1 MVLSDGVFVVN
12 TTADSGPGSLRQAI
26 LDSDTVTGG
35 GNTIDFTIPGQGV
48 HSIALDSPLPAVT
61 STVVIDGTSQ
71 PGYTGTPLIQLNVE
85 GAGTTDG
92 LSITGSD
99 VTLRGLMTDGFSFGS
114 STDSASVTLPSVAL
128 PPSSA
133 GAVATYRIDTIAAGE
148 LVAVVTP
155 QGLTT
160 ELSLLDS
167 QGDVLVQSDGLSPVV
182 PDDVI
187 DQHVPPGTYFLRVNR
202 TAGEGTYTLT
212 TMVSLAAAPFE
223 PIPGG
228 SGGPAVTAGDFNGD
242 GKLDLAVA
250 AEFSNDVSVLLGNGD
265 GTFQPAVEYAVGQE
279 PDALV
284 AGDFNG
290 DGKLDLAVANWK
302 PLGDGN
308 VSVLLGNGDGTF
320 QPAQQYAVG
329 QYPSSIVAGDFN
341 GDGRLD
347 LAVANENPF
356 GIGNVSVLLGNG
368 DGTFQ
373 PQVTYAV
380 ESRPIAIVAGDF
392 GGDGRTDLAV
402 ANYYSNDVS
411 VLLGNGDGTFQP
423 EVSYAVGSFPRD
435 IVAADFTGDGRLDLA
450 ATDEAGTVS
459 VLLSNSGGTFQPQV
473 TYAVGSSAVEIVA
486 GDFTGDGHQDL
497 FVSDVAGILWVL
509 PGSGDGTFQP
519 AEALGAQVTGE
530 LVAGD
535 FNGDGRLDLAG
546 SSEILLGNGNGTFQR
561 EQLNAVGTLPEA
573 IVAGDFN
580 GDGRLDVAVAN
591 AGDNTVSVLLGNGD
605 GTFQPQ
611 VTYAVGSF
619 PDAIVAGD
627 FNGDGRLD
635 LAVVTADDT
644 VSVLLG
650 NGDGTFQPPYAVG
663 SGAVAVVAGDFNG
676 DGRLDLAVAGTN
688 NNDAT
693 NTVRGEVSVLLGNGD
708 GTFQAAQQY
717 AVGGYPNSI
726 VAGDFNGDGKLD
738 LAVSDQGNELG
749 GATDPGGVSVL
760 LDNGDGTFEPAVY
773 YAVGPDPSAIVA
785 GDFTSD
791 GRTDLAVSDS
801 DGVQILLGNGDGTFQ
816 PASTVAA
823 GTQGV
828 LVAGDF
834 NGDGHTDLAVA
845 SNYSGISVLLG
856 NGDGTFQPQVT
867 YSGGGYPFV
876 EGDFNG
882 DGRPDLAAVAA
893 VNGAGAV
900 SLLLGNGDGT
910 FEDAG
915 QFATTPHA
923 TPLVA
928 DVNGDGTDDVLVID
942 SAGDILYRLGIP
954 GHPGT
959 FEPPVTVNPGCPSR
973 DIAWLPNTGQG
984 QLLASVDARDD
995 AVSFYAWRYGG
1006 FVRVGSLATGHLP
1019 AQIIAADLN
1028 DNGWDDLVVR
1038 NAGDG
1043 SLSIYFNASDAT
1055 VPVAP
1060 FDGPLT
1066 PVQEAFGFRVTL
1078 PAGPGVSD
1086 VQAVDTTGTGRL
1098 DLVVTNELTGQVSI
1112 LRNLGDDTFGPP
1124 AAYRGGTA
1132 LSGLDTSSGTPE
1144 VTSLEATASVAA
1156 GAFVTGGPT
1165 DLITANPGSSR
1176 WACCWAWGRPVR
1188 QSRCYPDAE
1197 PGPGNPRGRLHSR
1210 RHSRPGR
1217 PHEQRA
1223 EHLPQ
1228 QWQRRLCVASD
1239 LRRARRILGPDCRR
1253 RQSRRQPRPARRRC
1267 LRRRAGALGQRQRD
1281 FPALPRSQP
1290 VRRTGRG

>member
-1 MVLSDGVFVVN
+1 MTTDNQGQAVFDVPFAPPAGLPAVTATATDSLGSTSEVSALRRATLEAPTQAVRLAPGQTVTFSAATSDAITLRDPDAGPLDPPWRLTLSASAGILTLASTAGLTGSGNGTGSVSYSGPLNALDAALTGLCYTAPLESDVLTVLSVNAQSSGSATLQVNVVLSDGVFVVN

-71 PGYTGTPLIQLNVE
+71 PGYTGAPLIQLNVQD
-85 GAGTTDG
+85 AGTTDG

-167 QGDVLVQSDGLSPVV
+167 QGDVLVQSDGLSPAV

-223 PIPGG
+223 PIPVG
-228 SGGPAVTAGDFNGD
+228 SGSFAVTAGDFNGD

-250 AEFSNDVSVLLGNGD
+250 AEFSNGVSVLLGNGD

-290 DGKLDLAVANWK
+290 DGKLDLAVANWN

-308 VSVLLGNGDGTF
+308 
-320 QPAQQYAVG
+320 
-329 QYPSSIVAGDFN
+329 
-341 GDGRLD
+341 
-347 LAVANENPF
+347 
-356 GIGNVSVLLGNG
+356 
-368 DGTFQ
+368 
-373 PQVTYAV
+373 
-380 ESRPIAIVAGDF
+380 
-392 GGDGRTDLAV
+392 
-402 ANYYSNDVS
+402 
-411 VLLGNGDGTFQP
+411 
-423 EVSYAVGSFPRD
+423 
-435 IVAADFTGDGRLDLA
+435 
-450 ATDEAGTVS
+450 
-459 VLLSNSGGTFQPQV
+459 
-473 TYAVGSSAVEIVA
+473 
-486 GDFTGDGHQDL
+486 
-497 FVSDVAGILWVL
+497 
-509 PGSGDGTFQP
+509 
-519 AEALGAQVTGE
+519 
-530 LVAGD
+530 
-535 FNGDGRLDLAG
+535 
-546 SSEILLGNGNGTFQR
+546 
-561 EQLNAVGTLPEA
+561 
-573 IVAGDFN
+573 
-580 GDGRLDVAVAN
+580 
-591 AGDNTVSVLLGNGD
+591 
-605 GTFQPQ
+605 
-611 VTYAVGSF
+611 
-619 PDAIVAGD
+619 
-627 FNGDGRLD
+627 
-635 LAVVTADDT
+635 
-644 VSVLLG
+644 
-650 NGDGTFQPPYAVG
+650 
-663 SGAVAVVAGDFNG
+663 
-676 DGRLDLAVAGTN
+676 
-688 NNDAT
+688 
-693 NTVRGEVSVLLGNGD
+693 VSVLLGNGD

-717 AVGGYPNSI
+717 AVGGYPSSI

-738 LAVSDQGNELG
+738 LAVADEGNELG
-749 GATDPGGVSVL
+749 GAADPGGVSVL

-773 YAVGPDPSAIVA
+773 YAVGPDPNAIVA

-823 GTQGV
+823 GTRGV

-845 SNYSGISVLLG
+845 PNYSGVSVLLG

-867 YSGGGYPFV
+867 YSGGGYPFL

-882 DGRPDLAAVAA
+882 DGRPDLAAV
-893 VNGAGAV
+893 NGAGAV
-900 SLLLGNGDGT
+900 SVLLGNGDGT
-910 FEDAG
+910 FVDAG

-928 DVNGDGTDDVLVID
+928 DVNGDGTDDVLVIN

-959 FEPPVTVNPGCPSR
+959 FEPPVTVNPGYPSR
-973 DIAWLPNTGQG
+973 DITWVPNTGQG

-995 AVSFYAWRYGG
+995 AVSLYAWRYGG

-1078 PAGPGVSD
+1078 PAGLGVSD

-1112 LRNLGDDTFGPP
+1112 LRNLGDETFGPP
-1124 AAYRGGTA
+1124 APYRGGTA

-1156 GAFVTGGPT
+1156 GALVTGGPT
-1165 DLITANPGSSR
+1165 DLVTANPGSSSL
-1176 WACCWAWGRPVR
+1176 GLLVGLGGPVR
-1188 QSRCYPDAE
+1188 QSRCHPDAE
-1197 PGPGNPRGRLHSR
+1197 PGPGNPRGRLHER
-1210 RHSRPGR
+1210 RHSRPSR

-1228 QWQRRLCVASD
+1228 QW
-1239 LRRARRILGPDCRR
+1239 
-1253 RQSRRQPRPARRRC
+1253 
-1267 LRRRAGALGQRQRD
+1267 
-1281 FPALPRSQP
+1281 
-1290 VRRTGRG
+1290 